1 MWITY
6 FIWEFFYTI
15 GDIPFWGFSAAI
27 SPSPGDR
34 SRCITSARFLS
45 SIIGGV
51 VGIAIPIF
59 IDLSTAGTIPWDL
72 KQVFLFMG
80 ALAATVGMLLFFLGG
95 VSTRERVVQSADEPR
110 LLDCFR
116 FLFKNKP
123 LLLIVLSN
131 ILGTVGGIADVFTQ
145 YYYKLSLGIASLSIL
160 AGIPGTIM
168 GFFAYLLIP
177 WFEKRWTSKQIVI
190 RISIIKAVVTTC
202 IFFLGFRNYTDPRVI
217 VPLLSLQGFFTSA
230 VSSIS
235 MVVPTKMVG
244 DTVDYMEWK
253 TGERNEGMTFS
264 LLTFISKLTGSLS
277 TGIATL
283 IFPLIGLQEVGAD
296 MVLVEGS
303 GVNTRLWLWG
313 LVTMIPQVLSL
324 ISLIPYA
331 FYDLDGDKLK
341 KIQSEIRAHREK
353 LSQEITEQHTQE
365 EANG

>member
-1 MWITY
+1 
-6 FIWEFFYTI
+6 
-15 GDIPFWGFSAAI
+15 
-27 SPSPGDR
+27 
-34 SRCITSARFLS
+34 
-45 SIIGGV
+45 
-51 VGIAIPIF
+51 
-59 IDLSTAGTIPWDL
+59 
-72 KQVFLFMG
+72 
-80 ALAATVGMLLFFLGG
+80 
-95 VSTRERVVQSADEPR
+95 
-110 LLDCFR
+110 
-116 FLFKNKP
+116 
-123 LLLIVLSN
+123 
-131 ILGTVGGIADVFTQ
+131 
-145 YYYKLSLGIASLSIL
+145 
-160 AGIPGTIM
+160 
-168 GFFAYLLIP
+168 
-177 WFEKRWTSKQIVI
+177 
-190 RISIIKAVVTTC
+190 
-202 IFFLGFRNYTDPRVI
+202 
-217 VPLLSLQGFFTSA
+217 
-230 VSSIS
+230 